1 MSIVDS
7 FRTFVNIGLKAWLAY
22 NELIMICALFEMS
35 YSLIASQLVQTWSL
49 IVEEDA
55 IF

>member
-1 MSIVDS
+1 MDS
-7 FRTFVNIGLKAWLAY
+7 FRTLVDIGLKAWLAY

-35 YSLIASQLVQTWSL
+35 YYLIASQLVQTWSI
-49 IVEEDA
+49 IVEEYA